1 MKEQTLT
8 ALIDTLRQTRTLS
21 DAELS
26 RLYHERTPE
35 TDAYL

>member
-21 DAELS
+21 DDDLA

-35 TDAYL
+35 SDAYL